1 MEEGVRIPRGLDSP
15 PQLLL
20 WQVDELSPVIAGMI
34 IGIAIE
40 QLIICIFI
48 GFLMVKVYKKLRDG
62 RPDGYPIHF
71 LYWFGVIPGAEDKIF
86 TIKDAFHRNW
96 VS

>member
-1 MEEGVRIPRGLDSP
+1 MEEVRIPRGLDSP

-20 WQVDELSPVIAGMI
+20 WQVDELSPVLIGLI
-34 IGIAIE
+34 IGIAID
-40 QLIICIFI
+40 QLIISLFV

-71 LYWFGVIPGAEDKIF
+71 LYWWGFLPAAEKKVF
-86 TIKDAFHRNW
+86 SIKDAFHRNW